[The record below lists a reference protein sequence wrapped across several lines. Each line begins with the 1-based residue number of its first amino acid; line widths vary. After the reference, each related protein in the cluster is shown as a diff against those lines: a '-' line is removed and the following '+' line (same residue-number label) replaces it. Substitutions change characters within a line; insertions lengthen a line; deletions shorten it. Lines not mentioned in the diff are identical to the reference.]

1 MRLGAGAPIRW
12 VVVVAFCCL
21 STPFLLS
28 CQKKRCRAAKEKRL
42 FYPGISTIRVSATA
56 SVVVTHLRPTLGR
69 GLVGVGA
76 LYVCAVLLVRSR
88 HPLLPVPPHFFALA
102 QRNGV
107 EPQRN
112 ALLGAAT
119 GAVGSRPPLPRTR
132 SPNIT
137 ADCVKLTLPGRLTN
151 QPQTNLTH
159 QFVPLGLT
167 PEWERRAGPPR

>member
-1 MRLGAGAPIRW
+1 MP
-12 VVVVAFCCL
+12 VAFC
-21 STPFLLS
+21 
-28 CQKKRCRAAKEKRL
+28 
-42 FYPGISTIRVSATA
+42 
-56 SVVVTHLRPTLGR
+56 
-69 GLVGVGA
+69 
-76 LYVCAVLLVRSR
+76 VCAVLLGRSLF
-88 HPLLPVPPHFFALA
+88 PLLPIPPHFFALA

-112 ALLGAAT
+112 ALVGAAT

-137 ADCVKLTLPGRLTN
+137 AYCVKLTLPGQLTN